1 MITKQPLLNIKNL
14 HVNFKVYG
22 GQLNVIE
29 GVNLV
34 VYPGEKVGLV
44 GETGCGKTSTMKAV
58 LRVLPQP
65 PARIPAGEIFFKG
78 KDILKMRHNEIQTVR
93 GNGISMIFQDPSAAL
108 NPVFTIGQQMAAVIK
123 SSTPGGGKSNR
134 RQIKDASV
142 TALKEVSLADP
153 ERLLN
158 SYPVQLS
165 GGMRQR
171 VCIAMALATRPE
183 LLIADEPGTAL
194 DVTIQDQ
201 VLRLLHNLVEEKN
214 TSIILITHTLGIV
227 RQMTDR
233 VYVMYGG
240 NIVES
245 APTKRLFTN
254 PLHPYAQGLMDT
266 VPKLSGGGVTDGIP
280 GRIPNYLNPP
290 TGCRFHPRCSRAMDV
305 CRREKPPFFTA
316 DEAHQVACFL
326 YDGQHTPEEYAGA
339 SL

>member
-1 MITKQPLLNIKNL
+1 MTQPLLNVKNL
-14 HVNFKVYG
+14 QVNYKVYG
-22 GQLNVIE
+22 GRLGVLD

-44 GETGCGKTSTMKAV
+44 GETGCGKTSTMKAI

-65 PARIPAGEIFFKG
+65 PAEIAGGEIFFNG
-78 KDILKMRHNEIQTVR
+78 KNLLKMRPHEIQQVR
-93 GNGISMIFQDPSAAL
+93 GSGISMIFQDPTAAL
-108 NPVFTIGQQMAAVIK
+108 NPVFTVGQQLAAVLK
-123 SSTPGGGKSNR
+123 DSTTQGKNATR
-134 RQIKDASV
+134 RQIKQASIA
-142 TALKEVSLADP
+142 ALKDVSLADP

-158 SYPVQLS
+158 AYPVQLS

-183 LLIADEPGTAL
+183 LLLADEPGTAL

-201 VLRLLHNLVEEKN
+201 VLRLLHNLVEETN

-245 APTKRLFTN
+245 APTKQLFAN
-254 PLHPYAQGLMDT
+254 PSHPYTQGLMEA

-280 GRIPNYLNPP
+280 GRIPNYLTPP
-290 TGCRFHPRCSRAMDV
+290 TGCRFHPRCPRVMDI
-305 CRREKPPFFTA
+305 CRREKPPA
-316 DEAHQVACFL
+316 LPVDNNHQAACFL
-326 YDGQHTPEEYAGA
+326 Y
-339 SL
+339 